1 MTDRRTEG
9 PRLGGFAVRLAG
21 RVALALLVGLGTILF
36 AFLALEMARGT
47 PFGDAIGRASQE
59 VLDYVGRLAHGN
71 LGMTQVGASSVRRIP
86 VVQALSETLPRSL
99 GLLGVALGFST
110 LAGIFLGT
118 LAATANRNLGASF
131 LLFCSMLGA
140 STPSFFLALL
150 LQLLVLA
157 ITRSVGRSILPVGGF
172 GWGLQLVLPA
182 LVLAARPVS
191 QIARITFIRTRE
203 ALGEDFV
210 RTARAKGVGRWRVLN
225 RHVARNVAVPVL
237 TTAAVSLRFALASLP
252 IVEVYFA
259 WPGAG
264 LRLLRA
270 ISDRDANLTVALL
283 LSLALLFY
291 LVQVL
296 LELAYPALDPRLAS
310 APLRTREAPRRLRV
324 VLAGGMR
331 WARSAPLQALQR
343 LRKEFSALAQ
353 RRPRRTRARAAP
365 RRCARFDVRSSV
377 RRVNPA
383 LVIGGL
389 VCLAMLVIV
398 FFGARLAP
406 HSPYLMAGVE
416 KADGVYRAPPFAPS
430 ARFPWGT
437 DGLGRDLMSL
447 VLTGAQRTLLLA
459 AVAVAFRVAVGV
471 VLGAVAGWW
480 RGSIADRMIV
490 GLAQIITPFPILL
503 LTMLVIMAV
512 GIRQGTLPFVVGLCV
527 VGWGEIAQF
536 ARAEVVSLKAR
547 PFVESARAVGVGT
560 PRLVAAHLVPQFV
573 PSLTAL
579 VAIEFSS
586 VLMLLAEL
594 GFLGIFLGGGSS
606 AEVNAFS
613 PLTQYSDIPEWGALL
628 ANFRQSARAYPW
640 LVLYPSL
647 ALFVSSFGF
656 HLLGEGIRREIE
668 RGHLA
673 LRRVFNRYTLA
684 GTAVGGLVLYFLSG
698 NLGPAA
704 IYQKSAMQFDGQRAA
719 QHVEALAMP
728 ELGGHQIGSLGA
740 AAAAE
745 YIAQEF
751 KRLGLQPVGDAGS
764 YFLATRGGF
773 ERLTEVPTLT
783 LDDGGRALRY
793 EVDFSEYGDRFRCM
807 GEGEGAIRFVSFG
820 TTPSTRKVDLSEFK
834 RVDLSKDVIL
844 VLSREDADVLEGRAC
859 GVVLVVASDPRV
871 IEHGDILSPESRLD
885 PTLVRTNFASTV
897 PDRASFWVSEE
908 TAERILSG
916 SGWTLASLRHEIP
929 KVGAGNPLTFIL
941 PCRAAARA
949 VGVVQNDLPVCHVV
963 GWVSGADSASS
974 NRLASQ
980 VVVVLAQYDTSP
992 GRPGES
998 ANVGA
1003 NDNASGT
1010 AVVLEL
1016 ARLLTQ
1022 TEYKPNRSI
1031 LFVAY
1036 SGTGWDGGTP
1046 QTEPSSSYFLS
1057 RLSLPA
1063 RFFTVEA
1070 AVRLRALLGGGSS
1083 RLGVA
1088 ATGGVRLANLFR
1100 SAAARMGTSTTVAET
1115 TRVGDG
1121 VATSRGVTSG
1131 PEVTLSYERWRGA
1144 LAEGGPASSVSSR
1157 AMERAGEA
1165 AALGLM
1171 ILGREREY

>member
-1 MTDRRTEG
+1 MIDRRMEE
-9 PRLGGFAVRLAG
+9 PRLGGLAVRLAE
-21 RVALALLVGLGTILF
+21 RLALAFLVGLGTILF
-36 AFLALEMARGT
+36 TFLALEMARGT
-47 PFGDAIGRASQE
+47 PFVDAMGRASHAL
-59 VLDYVGRLAHGN
+59 LDYVGRLIHGD

-86 VVQALSETLPRSL
+86 VAQALSETLPRSL

-110 LAGIFLGT
+110 IAGILLGM
-118 LAATANRNLGASF
+118 LAATSKRSLGASF

-210 RTARAKGVGRWRVLN
+210 CTARAKGVGSWRVLT

-237 TTAAVSLRFALASLP
+237 TTAAVSLRFALATLP

-264 LRLLRA
+264 LRLLCA
-270 ISDRDANLTVALL
+270 ISDRDDNLTVALL

-310 APLRTREAPRRLRV
+310 APLRTREAPRRLRE
-324 VLAGGMR
+324 VLADGLR
-331 WARSAPLQALQR
+331 WARSAPQQTLQR
-343 LRKEFSALAQ
+343 LHKEFSALAQ
-353 RRPRRTRARAAP
+353 RQPRRTRARAAP
-365 RRCARFDVRSSV
+365 RRRARFDLRSSV

-389 VCLAMLVIV
+389 ICLGIVVIV
-398 FFGARLAP
+398 FFGARFAP

-416 KADGVYRAPPFAPS
+416 KADGIYRAPPFAPS

-447 VLTGAQRTLLLA
+447 VLTGAQQTLLLA
-459 AVAVAFRVAVGV
+459 AVAVAVRMAVGV
-471 VLGAVAGWW
+471 MLGAIAGWW
-480 RGSIADRMIV
+480 RGSAVDRLIIS
-490 GLAQIITPFPILL
+490 LAQVITPFPVLL

-536 ARAEVVSLKAR
+536 ARAEVASLKTR

-560 PRLVAAHLVPQFV
+560 PRLIAAHLIPHLV

-579 VAIEFSS
+579 AAIEFSS
-586 VLMLLAEL
+586 VLMLLGEL
-594 GFLGIFLGGGSS
+594 GFLGIFLGGGAA
-606 AEVNAFS
+606 AEVNAFA
-613 PLTQYSDIPEWGALL
+613 PLVQYSNIPEWGALL

-684 GTAVGGLVLYFLSG
+684 SVAAGALVLYFLSG
-698 NLGPAA
+698 NLGPTA
-704 IYQKSAMQFDGQRAA
+704 IYRKDAVQFDGQLAMH
-719 QHVEALAMP
+719 HVEALASQ
-728 ELGGHQIGSLGA
+728 ELGGREIGSGGA
-740 AAAAE
+740 AQAAD
-745 YIAQEF
+745 YVAQEY

-764 YFLATRGGF
+764 YLLASHGGF
-773 ERLTEVPTLT
+773 EKLTEAPTLEF
-783 LDDGGRALRY
+783 DDGGEALRY
-793 EVDFSEYGDRFRCM
+793 EVDFAEFAGRFRCT
-807 GEGEGAIRFVSFG
+807 GEAEGAIRFVSFG
-820 TTPSTRKVDLSEFK
+820 NSPSARKLSLSEFG
-834 RVDLSKDVIL
+834 RLDLSKDVIL
-844 VLSREDADVLEGRAC
+844 VLSREDAEVLDGKAC
-859 GVVLVVASDPRV
+859 AAVLVVATRREV
-871 IEHGDILSPESRLD
+871 IERGDVLSPESRLAPALVGTSFASPVAD
-885 PTLVRTNFASTV
+885 RPTL
-897 PDRASFWVSEE
+897 WVSED

-916 SGWTLASLRHEIP
+916 SGLALSSLRREAAA
-929 KVGAGNPLTFIL
+929 VDAGDVLTFML
-941 PCRAAARA
+941 PSRAAVRA
-949 VGVVQNDLPVCHVV
+949 VGAVQKDVPVCHVV
-963 GWVSGADSASS
+963 GWLPGADSASVDK
-974 NRLASQ
+974 LARQ
-980 VVVVLAQYDTSP
+980 VVVVMAQYDRMPVRP
-992 GRPGES
+992 GRPVAFS
-998 ANVGA
+998 AE
-1003 NDNASGT
+1003 DDASGV
-1010 AVVLEL
+1010 AVLLEL
-1016 ARLLTQ
+1016 VRLVTQ
-1022 TEYKPNRSI
+1022 TEYVPDRSF

-1036 SGTGWDGGTP
+1036 SGTGWEGGTL
-1046 QTEPSSSYFLS
+1046 QAEPSAGYFLS
-1057 RLSLPA
+1057 RLSLPT
-1063 RFFTVEA
+1063 RYFTIEA
-1070 AVRLRALLGGGSS
+1070 AVRLRELGGGVSP
-1083 RLGVA
+1083 RLNVE
-1088 ATGGVRLANLFR
+1088 ATGGLRLSSLFR
-1100 SAAARMGTSTTVAET
+1100 SSASRVGVSTTATQTSRLRDAVGTSAAAGSVPEVLLSYDRWRDVSA
-1115 TRVGDG
+1115 GDG
-1121 VATSRGVTSG
+1121 SAVSVTSRT
-1131 PEVTLSYERWRGA
+1131 
-1144 LAEGGPASSVSSR
+1144 
-1157 AMERAGEA
+1157 MERAGKA

-1171 ILGREREY
+1171 ILGRERQY